1 MIAKLKPYFKY
12 FFYASSIIVS
22 RGLEYIVLF
31 YAALYLTKDSYGE
44 LEFYKKIIEL
54 LAVGLAFGL
63 PSLLLT
69 YTKSDNS
76 KVYLNLLGVL
86 FVLLLSIV
94 ITPILW
100 ILDYQ
105 FLIIPILFH
114 AIFFNNGIMPVFFIT
129 NFGSNKASLY
139 KMITSALFYI
149 GVLLLLILHP
159 SPERAFIVINYFL
172 IGLGILF
179 LIILFSRYNINVTVL
194 KKYYSLFK
202 KLLISSLTLV
212 VSNFA
217 NIMFLYTDI
226 MILKLIS
233 NTPNLY
239 IANYSFALNIA
250 NMLILV
256 PFTLVQVDIEKI
268 KTLKNI
274 MPKAVRIFKLV
285 LLFGVLIIIFYL
297 GLINTY
303 YVNYKDT
310 LILFL
315 IIMIAKL
322 SQTNSVLHGTILLVK
337 KKFRLNL
344 IINITMLTLNIVL
357 SYALYKIMML
367 NGIAIASV
375 ITLTLR
381 YFVLQHFSKFGRS

>member
-1 MIAKLKPYFKY
+1 MTAKFKPYFKY
-12 FFYASSIIVS
+12 FFFATSIIVS

-54 LAVGLAFGL
+54 GAVGLAFGL

-69 YTKSDNS
+69 YTKSHNS

-86 FVLLLSIV
+86 FVLTLSIIIAPV
-94 ITPILW
+94 FW

-114 AIFFNNGIMPVFFIT
+114 AIFFNNGIIPVFFIT

-139 KMITSALFYI
+139 KIITSVLFYV
-149 GVLLLLILHP
+149 GVLMILILHS
-159 SPERAFIVINYFL
+159 SPEHAFIFINYFL
-172 IGLGILF
+172 IGLGIVF
-179 LIILFSRYNINVTVL
+179 IIILFDRYKINLAIL

-217 NIMFLYTDI
+217 NVMFLYTDI

-233 NTPNLY
+233 NTPNVD
-239 IANYSFALNIA
+239 IANYSFVLNIA
-250 NMLILV
+250 NMLILL

-268 KTLKNI
+268 KALKNI
-274 MPKAVRIFKLV
+274 RPKAVKIFKLV
-285 LLFGVLIIIFYL
+285 LLFAVIIIIFYL
-297 GLINTY
+297 CLIKTY
-303 YVNYKDT
+303 YKDYNST
-310 LILFL
+310 LTLFL

-322 SQTNSVLHGTILLVK
+322 SQTNSILHGAILLIK

-357 SYALYKIMML
+357 SYALYNIMML

-375 ITLTLR
+375 VTLTIR
-381 YFVLQHFSKFGRS
+381 YFILQHFTKFGQT